1 MHPVAKALN
10 VLFVVRAVSGARL
23 EVDDNLVLNSGDDTT
38 NEEFDY
44 YDYAPDVGAF
54 QGELVDETV
63 AYDGNSSSGK
73 RKFLFGRRRRTTTK
87 YVTNFDFKKVF
98 TFESCKHSSLASISD
113 DHFLSEPSANE
124 SGWSKEISGA
134 SDAESLDM
142 TNGELVQATDVY
154 DANANDQF
162 LFARRRRA
170 PTRRRRS
177 AKKAKKS
184 SSRRRNT
191 KVVIRARAT
200 GSSVTVRS
208 REISTVGTL
217 ELSLVLNHTFTKG
230 WKFEKKWTLEVFRTG
245 VVAVYISAG
254 LLFSI
259 TMTGN
264 AGFKLTLPIDW
275 NFCVGVRSF
284 RPYKC
289 GANKLTA
296 RKLSFKHWLAADVTG
311 KASATASIGFEVV
324 SIVSI
329 SAEVSSTMTLSTTTG
344 CDLKFEWAI
353 KAKALKTV
361 TKLWN
366 MFGKLVKKIGICLPE
381 LNDIVLGQ
389 LAHGTLA
396 TMKCTFKR

>member
-177 AKKAKKS
+177 AKKAKK
-184 SSRRRNT
+184 
-191 KVVIRARAT
+191 I
-200 GSSVTVRS
+200 
-208 REISTVGTL
+208 
-217 ELSLVLNHTFTKG
+217 
-230 WKFEKKWTLEVFRTG
+230 
-245 VVAVYISAG
+245 
-254 LLFSI
+254 
-259 TMTGN
+259 
-264 AGFKLTLPIDW
+264 
-275 NFCVGVRSF
+275 
-284 RPYKC
+284 
-289 GANKLTA
+289 
-296 RKLSFKHWLAADVTG
+296 
-311 KASATASIGFEVV
+311 
-324 SIVSI
+324 
-329 SAEVSSTMTLSTTTG
+329 
-344 CDLKFEWAI
+344 
-353 KAKALKTV
+353 
-361 TKLWN
+361 
-366 MFGKLVKKIGICLPE
+366 
-381 LNDIVLGQ
+381 
-389 LAHGTLA
+389 
-396 TMKCTFKR
+396 

>member
-10 VLFVVRAVSGARL
+10 LLFIVRAVSGARL

-54 QGELVDETV
+54 QGELVDEQ
-63 AYDGNSSSGK
+63 AN
-73 RKFLFGRRRRTTTK
+73 KFLFARRRRSARRRRTTTK
-87 YVTNFDFKKVF
+87 YITNFDFKKVF
-98 TFESCKHSSLASISD
+98 TFESCKHSSLASIAD

-154 DANANDQF
+154 DDNANAQF
-162 LFARRRRA
+162 LFS
-170 PTRRRRS
+170 RRRRS
-177 AKKAKKS
+177 ARRRGAKKKS

-191 KVVIRARAT
+191 QVVIGAKAT
-200 GSSVTVRS
+200 GSSVTVKS
-208 REISTVGTL
+208 KEISTVGTL
-217 ELSLVLNHTFTKG
+217 SLYLTLNHTFTKG
-230 WKFEKKWTLEVFRTG
+230 WEFKKTWTLEVFRTG

-275 NFCVGVRSF
+275 NFCVGVRNWK
-284 RPYKC
+284 PYRC
-289 GANKLTA
+289 AANKLTA
-296 RKLSFKHWLAADVTG
+296 RKLQFKHWLKADVTG
-311 KASATASIGFEVV
+311 KAQVTASIGFEIV
-324 SIVSI
+324 SIVSV

-344 CDLKFEWAI
+344 CDIKFEWAI

-366 MFGKLVKKIGICLPE
+366 WFGSLVKKVGICLPT
-381 LNDIVLGQ
+381 LGDLVLGQ

-396 TMKCTFKR
+396 TMKCTWKR